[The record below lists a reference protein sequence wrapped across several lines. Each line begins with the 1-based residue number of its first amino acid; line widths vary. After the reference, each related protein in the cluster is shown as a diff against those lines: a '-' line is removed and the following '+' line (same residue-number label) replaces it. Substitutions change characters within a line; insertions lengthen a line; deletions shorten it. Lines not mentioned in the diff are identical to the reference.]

1 MPHHYGEYVKH
12 PWVTG
17 QGPSP
22 NALYFTGEGYVAQTA
37 DQTYLV
43 KVKVT
48 KA

>member
-1 MPHHYGEYVKH
+1 VK
-12 PWVTG
+12 G

-22 NALYFTGEGYVAQTA
+22 NVLFFTGEGYVAQTA

-43 KVKVT
+43 KVKAT